1 MLTWLLLTSLPAHTQ
16 TSLDQ
21 HQRSDLTDLLGM
33 PGKCEEIVLYGK
45 SAKKQCQ
52 SLFNTVYKDG
62 RSGFYFIAE
71 DMILTFSGNGDQQLR
86 QGSDKSTQ
94 AIDLVLM
101 NKPGKGPPE
110 RPEMI
115 TAIGECSFE
124 NPFLGK
130 PTIVKC
136 SAKTEKG
143 TFAGAFYHDGSEP
156 YILIKDGK
164 PTQP

>member
-1 MLTWLLLTSLPAHTQ
+1 MLTWLALGSLPTHAQ
-16 TSLDQ
+16 TSVDK
-21 HQRSDLTDLLGM
+21 HQPNDLTDLLGM

-45 SAKKQCQ
+45 SSKKQCQ

-62 RSGFYFIAE
+62 RSGFYFIAD
-71 DMILTFSGNGDQQLR
+71 DMILTFSGDGDQQVR
-86 QGSDKSTQ
+86 QGPDKSTQ

-101 NKPGKGPPE
+101 NKPDKGPPE
-110 RPEMI
+110 RPDKM

-130 PTIVKC
+130 PSIVKC

-143 TFAGAFYHDGSEP
+143 IFAGIFYHDGSEP
-156 YILIKDGK
+156 YVLIKGGK